1 MRKNYVG
8 KPFTRKAKEQEED
21 AKRIILGALK
31 DAIEDLKIEYPN
43 QRDYLESVLREGE
56 LIASKIVR
64 AERKTVNEI
73 IDNRGGGLSR
83 LNDDL
88 LKLNINGYS
97 FNNEDKF
104 KEEITRHI
112 AFNDSRSDFIK
123 YPMREIAIK
132 YFYIPVLKDEARRRG
147 INTESRV
154 GKSRRSRKPLV
165 RGFHDEWYVVI
176 EKNLPR
182 RTSRMIDYDY
192 GEENMYDNVVMKI
205 LDWAYDNND
214 KDLIKSLNNFKTSKD
229 FVKRTGSK
237 IPYGYS
243 TDIYG
248 DKEWEILEVTKEN
261 FEELGEEYPDIY
273 DRFKD
278 DFMDEDDDY

>member
-8 KPFTRKAKEQEED
+8 EPFTRNAKEQEED

-73 IDNRGGGLSR
+73 IDNRGRGLSR

-132 YFYIPVLKDEARRRG
+132 YFYMPVLKDEARRRG

-154 GKSRRSRKPLV
+154 GKSHRGRKPLV

-205 LDWAYDNND
+205 LNWAYDNND
-214 KDLIKSLNNFKTSKD
+214 KALIKSLNNLKTSKD

-248 DKEWEILEVTKEN
+248 DKEWEILEVTKAN

-278 DFMDEDDDY
+278 DFLDEDDDY

>member
-8 KPFTRKAKEQEED
+8 KPFTRNAKEQEED

-56 LIASKIVR
+56 MIASKIVR

-73 IDNRGGGLSR
+73 IDNRGRGLSL

-123 YPMREIAIK
+123 YPMRDIAIK
-132 YFYIPVLKDEARRRG
+132 YFYMPVLKDEARRRG

-154 GKSRRSRKPLV
+154 GKSRRSQKPLV
-165 RGFHDEWYVVI
+165 RGFQDEWWVVI
-176 EKNLPR
+176 EHNYPR
-182 RTSRMIDYDY
+182 RTDRMIDYSYD
-192 GEENMYDNVVMKI
+192 EEDMCDRVVNEI
-205 LDWAYDNND
+205 SDWAYDNND
-214 KDLIKSLNNFKTSKD
+214 RALIKAIDRRKTSKG
-229 FVKRTGSK
+229 FITKTGGDE
-237 IPYGYS
+237 YG

-248 DKEWEILEVTKEN
+248 DKSWIILNVTKDK

-273 DRFKD
+273 DQFKD
-278 DFMDEDDDY
+278 DFLDEDDDY

>member
-8 KPFTRKAKEQEED
+8 KPFTRNAKEQEED

-123 YPMREIAIK
+123 YPMRDIAIK
-132 YFYIPVLKDEARRRG
+132 YFYMPVLKDEARRRG

-154 GKSRRSRKPLV
+154 GKSCSGRKPRV

-176 EKNLPR
+176 EKNIPR

-192 GEENMYDNVVMKI
+192 GKGNMFDRVLMKI
-205 LDWAYDNND
+205 IDWAYNNND
-214 KDLIKSLNNFKTSKD
+214 KGLIKSLNQMKSVEDFLEKNASKYD
-229 FVKRTGSK
+229 W
-237 IPYGYS
+237 GYS

-248 DKEWEILEVTKEN
+248 DNSWEIIRLTKDNLSEM
-261 FEELGEEYPDIY
+261 GERYPDIY
-273 DRFKD
+273 DRFSEE
-278 DFMDEDDDY
+278 DFE

>member
-8 KPFTRKAKEQEED
+8 KPFTRNAKEQEEE

-31 DAIEDLKIEYPN
+31 DATEDLKIEYPN

-73 IDNRGGGLSR
+73 IDNRGRGLSR

-123 YPMREIAIK
+123 YPMRDIAIK
-132 YFYIPVLKDEARRRG
+132 YFYMPVLKDEARRRG

-154 GKSRRSRKPLV
+154 GKSCSGRNPRV

-176 EKNLPR
+176 EKNIPR

-205 LDWAYDNND
+205 LDWAYNNND
-214 KDLIKSLNNFKTSKD
+214 KALIKLLNHLKTSKD

-237 IPYGYS
+237 IPYGYA

-248 DKEWEILEVTKEN
+248 DKEWEILELTKEN
-261 FEELGEEYPDIY
+261 FEELGEQYPDIY
-273 DRFKD
+273 DRFSEE
-278 DFMDEDDDY
+278 DFE

>member
-8 KPFTRKAKEQEED
+8 KPFTRNAKEQEEE

-31 DAIEDLKIEYPN
+31 DATEDLKIEYPN

-73 IDNRGGGLSR
+73 IDNRGRGLSR

-123 YPMREIAIK
+123 YPMRDIAIK
-132 YFYIPVLKDEARRRG
+132 YFYMPVLKDEARRRG

-154 GKSRRSRKPLV
+154 GKSCSGRKPRV

-176 EKNLPR
+176 EKNIPR

-205 LDWAYDNND
+205 LDWAYNNND
-214 KDLIKSLNNFKTSKD
+214 KALIKLLNHF
-229 FVKRTGSK
+229 
-237 IPYGYS
+237 
-243 TDIYG
+243 
-248 DKEWEILEVTKEN
+248 
-261 FEELGEEYPDIY
+261 
-273 DRFKD
+273 
-278 DFMDEDDDY
+278 

>member
-8 KPFTRKAKEQEED
+8 KPFTRNAKEQEED
-21 AKRIILGALK
+21 AKRIILGALR

-73 IDNRGGGLSR
+73 IDNRGRGLSR

-123 YPMREIAIK
+123 YPMRDIAIK
-132 YFYIPVLKDEARRRG
+132 YFYMPVLKDEARRRG
-147 INTESRV
+147 INMESRV
-154 GKSRRSRKPLV
+154 GKSCSGRKPRV

-176 EKNLPR
+176 EKNIPR

-205 LDWAYDNND
+205 LDWAYNNND
-214 KDLIKSLNNFKTSKD
+214 KALIKLLNHLKTSKD

-248 DKEWEILEVTKEN
+248 DKEWEILELTKEN
-261 FEELGEEYPDIY
+261 FEELGEQYPDIY
-273 DRFKD
+273 DRFSEE
-278 DFMDEDDDY
+278 DFE

>member
-8 KPFTRKAKEQEED
+8 KPFTRNAKEQEEE

-31 DAIEDLKIEYPN
+31 DATEDLKIEYPN

-73 IDNRGGGLSR
+73 IDNRGRGLSR

-123 YPMREIAIK
+123 YPMRDYRYKILLYAGIK
-132 YFYIPVLKDEARRRG
+132 
-147 INTESRV
+147 
-154 GKSRRSRKPLV
+154 RRSK
-165 RGFHDEWYVVI
+165 
-176 EKNLPR
+176 
-182 RTSRMIDYDY
+182 
-192 GEENMYDNVVMKI
+192 
-205 LDWAYDNND
+205 A
-214 KDLIKSLNNFKTSKD
+214 
-229 FVKRTGSK
+229 
-237 IPYGYS
+237 
-243 TDIYG
+243 
-248 DKEWEILEVTKEN
+248 
-261 FEELGEEYPDIY
+261 
-273 DRFKD
+273 
-278 DFMDEDDDY
+278 

>member
-8 KPFTRKAKEQEED
+8 EPFTRNAKEQEED

-73 IDNRGGGLSR
+73 IDNRGRGLSR

-132 YFYIPVLKDEARRRG
+132 YFYMPVLKDEARRRG

-154 GKSRRSRKPLV
+154 GKSHRGRKPLV

-192 GEENMYDNVVMKI
+192 GKGNMFDRVLMKI
-205 LDWAYDNND
+205 IDWAYNNND
-214 KDLIKSLNNFKTSKD
+214 KGLIKSLNQMKSVEDFLEKNTSKYD
-229 FVKRTGSK
+229 W
-237 IPYGYS
+237 GYS

-248 DKEWEILEVTKEN
+248 DNSWEIIRLTKDNLDEM
-261 FEELGEEYPDIY
+261 GEQYPDIY
-273 DRFKD
+273 DRFSEE
-278 DFMDEDDDY
+278 DFE

>member
-8 KPFTRKAKEQEED
+8 EPFTRNVKEQEED

-64 AERKTVNEI
+64 AERKIVNEI
-73 IDNRGGGLSR
+73 IDNRGRGLSR

-132 YFYIPVLKDEARRRG
+132 YFYMPVLKDEARRRG
-147 INTESRV
+147 INKESRV

-214 KDLIKSLNNFKTSKD
+214 KALIKSLNNLKTSKD

-248 DKEWEILEVTKEN
+248 DKEWEILEVTKAN

-273 DRFKD
+273 DRFSEE
-278 DFMDEDDDY
+278 DFE